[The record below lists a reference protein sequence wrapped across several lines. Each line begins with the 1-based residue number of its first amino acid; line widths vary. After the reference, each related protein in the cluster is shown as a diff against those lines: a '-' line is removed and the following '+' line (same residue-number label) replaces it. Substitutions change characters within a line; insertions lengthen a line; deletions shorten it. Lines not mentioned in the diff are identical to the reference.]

1 MSAAGTG
8 RARCLRAGRRC
19 CLLALLLAGAV
30 AAGGCASLVAS
41 AASGFASNLSSAIL
55 DQDDPELVREATP
68 AYLLLLD
75 SFARD
80 SRDPAML
87 GAAAQLYAAYGTL
100 FVSDPQRAAA
110 LTRDAR
116 EYGRRAL
123 CAAAAAACDIDAL
136 VFDEYAATL
145 DRLGS
150 GAADAL
156 YSYCVGSLAYIQA
169 HSDDFVALADLP
181 KVERALERLADF
193 ASGERLGDV
202 YKYLGILNSL
212 RPPALGG
219 RPERGRDFF
228 ERALAINGD
237 RDLSIRVE
245 YARGYARLVYDR
257 ELHDRLLNEVLAADV
272 EQPGFT
278 LFNSLAREQARRLL
292 AEADEYF

>member
-1 MSAAGTG
+1 MHVPAGV
-8 RARCLRAGRRC
+8 CLRKLRTTMRC
-19 CLLALLLAGAV
+19 CLLAGLA
-30 AAGGCASLVAS
+30 AAAAASSGCASLAAS
-41 AASGFASNLSSAIL
+41 AASGFADKLSSAIV

-100 FVSDPQRAAA
+100 FVSDPGRAAR
-110 LTRDAR
+110 LTEDAR
-116 EYGRRAL
+116 DYARRAL
-123 CAAAAAACDIDAL
+123 CAAAAAACGVDAL
-136 VFDEYAATL
+136 LFDDYAATVST
-145 DRLGS
+145 LGPNV
-150 GAADAL
+150 ADAL
-156 YSYCVGSLAYIQA
+156 YSYCVGSLAFIQA
-169 HSDDFVALADLP
+169 HSDDFIALAALPKIELALQRLADL
-181 KVERALERLADF
+181 E
-193 ASGERLGDV
+193 SGPRLGDV

-219 RPERGRDFF
+219 RPERGREFF

-257 ELHDRLLNEVLAADV
+257 DLHDRLLNEVLSAEV

-278 LFNSLAREQARRLL
+278 LFNSLAVEQARQLL